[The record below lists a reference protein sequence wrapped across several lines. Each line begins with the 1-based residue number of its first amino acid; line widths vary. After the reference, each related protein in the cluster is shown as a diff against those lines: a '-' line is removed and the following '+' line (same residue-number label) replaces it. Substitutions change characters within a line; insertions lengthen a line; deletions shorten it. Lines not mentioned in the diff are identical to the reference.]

1 MLIWSLAFS
10 PAFHAG
16 CLSLLDQLSSVNDDV
31 NLRSA
36 VVIAM
41 ALVFETHLKT
51 VLMRTGH
58 G

>member
-1 MLIWSLAFS
+1 MLIWSLALS

-51 VLMRTGH
+51 VLM
-58 G
+58 